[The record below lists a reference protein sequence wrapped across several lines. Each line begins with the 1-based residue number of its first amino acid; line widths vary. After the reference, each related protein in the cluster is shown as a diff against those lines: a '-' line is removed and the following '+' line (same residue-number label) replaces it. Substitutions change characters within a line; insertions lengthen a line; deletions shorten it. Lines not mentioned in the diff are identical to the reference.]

1 MLGNLSL
8 LRVTVVVNFAIVPVC
23 GAAAL
28 LRWPRPGMECPA
40 GACGVSASERS
51 AMERVPE
58 VEKLLETL
66 ADGMRRGDVGFED
79 LPV

>member
-1 MLGNLSL
+1 M
-8 LRVTVVVNFAIVPVC
+8 A
-23 GAAAL
+23 
-28 LRWPRPGMECPA
+28 
-40 GACGVSASERS
+40 
-51 AMERVPE
+51 RVPE